1 MIMMQDHNINDINE
15 NVALRLG
22 RFVSDIQWRDLSEP
36 LQHDAK
42 RSLVNFFGGA
52 LGVARDPD
60 IDALAAV
67 LDAFSGP
74 REATI
79 IGRAERMDAL
89 SASTLNAVSANL
101 LDYDDTHL
109 NTVIHPTAPVAP
121 PVLALAER
129 YGYSGE
135 EVLLAFILGAEV
147 ECRIG
152 NAVSPQHYARGW
164 HITAT
169 CGIFGAAVAAA
180 KLRRLSPQQ
189 TAHALGIAA
198 SQSAGLVENLPSG
211 AKNVGVGH
219 AARNGLFAVLMA
231 ERGYT
236 GAPTALEGPL
246 GWARACGDELHR
258 ERLFADL
265 GNTWE
270 LSKNTFKPYP
280 CGIVMHAV
288 IDACLALR
296 ERYGLATEQIAAVRV
311 RGDALL
317 LARGDRVVR
326 TARDARVS
334 LHHCVTAPFL
344 WGRAG
349 IEEFSSV
356 RVMSAEAVAFRA
368 LVQAELDENLPV
380 GAATVRVQT
389 RSGDTVETTVEQA
402 RGSVQKPLSDAEL
415 EAKVYELASAR
426 LPQADITQLLER
438 LWQLQHM
445 ATLHPLMALV
455 SVRE

>member
-1 MIMMQDHNINDINE
+1 MMQNPNEHE

-22 RFVSDIQWRDLSEP
+22 RFVSDIQWRDLSES

-52 LGVARDPD
+52 IGAGCDPD
-60 IDALAAV
+60 VDALAAV
-67 LDAFSGP
+67 LGAFSGP
-74 REATI
+74 REATV

-89 SASTLNAVSANL
+89 SASTLNAMSTNL

-180 KLRRLSPQQ
+180 KLCRLSPQQ

-219 AARNGLFAVLMA
+219 AARNGLFAALIA

-246 GWARACGDELHR
+246 GWARACGDELNV

-265 GNTWE
+265 GEAWE

-288 IDACLALR
+288 IDACFALR
-296 ERYGLATEQIAAVRV
+296 ERYSLATDQIASVHV
-311 RGDALL
+311 LGDALL
-317 LARGDRVVR
+317 LARGEREVR
-326 TARDARVS
+326 NARDARVS
-334 LHHCVTAPFL
+334 IHHCVAAPFL

-349 IEEFSSV
+349 IEEFSSE
-356 RVMSAEAVAFRA
+356 RVMSDEAVAFRA
-368 LVQAELDENLPV
+368 IVRAELDASLPV
-380 GAATVRVQT
+380 GAATVRIRT

-402 RGSVQKPLSDAEL
+402 RGSVEKPLSDAEL
-415 EAKVYELASAR
+415 EAKVYELASER
-426 LPQADITQLLER
+426 LPPADIAQCIDR
-438 LWQLQHM
+438 LWQLHTM
-445 ATLHPLMALV
+445 TTIHPLMALV
-455 SVRE
+455 SIPA

>member
-1 MIMMQDHNINDINE
+1 MQNQPASDG
-15 NVALRLG
+15 VALRLG
-22 RFVSDIQWRDLSEP
+22 RFVHDVQWRDLAEP

-52 LGVARDPD
+52 IGVAHDPA
-60 IDALAAV
+60 IDELVAV

-74 REATI
+74 REATV
-79 IGRAERMDAL
+79 M
-89 SASTLNAVSANL
+89 
-101 LDYDDTHL
+101 
-109 NTVIHPTAPVAP
+109 HPTAPVAP

-129 YGYSGE
+129 HGYSGE
-135 EVLLAFILGAEV
+135 EVLLAFSLGVEV

-180 KLRRLSPQQ
+180 KLLRLSPEQ

-219 AARNGLFAVLMA
+219 AARNGLFAALMA

-236 GAPTALEGPL
+236 GAPAALEGPL
-246 GWARACGDELHR
+246 GWARASGDELNTDC
-258 ERLFADL
+258 LFAGL
-265 GNTWE
+265 GEQWE

-288 IDACLALR
+288 IDACFDLQETHRL
-296 ERYGLATEQIAAVRV
+296 TAAQVESV
-311 RGDALL
+311 QVSGNALL
-317 LARGDRVVR
+317 LARGVR
-326 TARDARVS
+326 AVRNERDARVS
-334 LHHCVTAPFL
+334 IHHCVAAPFL

-349 IEEFSSV
+349 VEEFSPA
-356 RVMSAEAVAFRA
+356 RVMSDEAVAFRG
-368 LVQAELDENLPV
+368 LVRAQLDANSPM
-380 GAATVRVQT
+380 GAATVRVRT
-389 RSGDTVETTVEQA
+389 RGGDTFEATVVQA
-402 RGSVQKPLSDAEL
+402 RGSIEKPLSDADL
-415 EAKVYELASAR
+415 EAKMYELASER
-426 LPQADITQLLER
+426 LPEASLAQLLET
-438 LWQLQHM
+438 LWQLQDM
-445 ATLHPLMALV
+445 ATIQPLMDLV
-455 SVRE
+455 SAPG

>member
-1 MIMMQDHNINDINE
+1 MNE
-15 NVALRLG
+15 GVALRLG
-22 RFVSDIQWRDLSEP
+22 HFVRDVQWRDVSDTLK
-36 LQHDAK
+36 HDAK
-42 RSLVNFFGGA
+42 RSLINFFGCA
-52 LGVARDPD
+52 LGVARDPE
-60 IDALAAV
+60 INALAAV

-74 REATI
+74 REVTV
-79 IGRAERMDAL
+79 IGRTERMDAL
-89 SASTLNAVSANL
+89 SASTLNAMSANL

-109 NTVIHPTAPVAP
+109 DTVMHPTAPVAP

-129 YGYSGE
+129 YGYCGAD
-135 EVLLAFILGAEV
+135 VLLAFILGVEV

-198 SQSAGLVENLPSG
+198 SQSAGLVENLPTG

-219 AARNGLFAVLMA
+219 AARNGLFAALLA
-231 ERGYT
+231 ERGYS
-236 GAPTALEGPL
+236 AASTALEGPL
-246 GWARACGDELHR
+246 GWARACGDSLNT

-265 GNTWE
+265 GTQWE

-288 IDACLALR
+288 IDACLDLR
-296 ERYGLATEQIAAVRV
+296 ETYCLTAAQIESVRV

-326 TARDARVS
+326 NARDARVS
-334 LHHCVTAPFL
+334 IHHCVAAPFL
-344 WGRAG
+344 WGEAG
-349 IEEFSSV
+349 VEEFSPE
-356 RVMSAEAVAFRA
+356 RVMGDAAVSFRD
-368 LVQAELDENLPV
+368 LVRAELDTNAPV
-380 GAATVRVQT
+380 GAATVIVRT
-389 RSGDTVETTVEQA
+389 RSGDTFEVTVEQA
-402 RGSVQKPLSDAEL
+402 RGSIEKPLTDTEL
-415 EAKVYELASAR
+415 EAKVYELAAMR
-426 LPQADITQLLER
+426 LPAADIAPLLDR
-438 LWQLQHM
+438 LWQLHDM
-445 ATLHPLMALV
+445 ATIHPLMALV
-455 SVRE
+455 SVSA